1 MRTPPPSPCCLYC
14 RAAVPGLPRGGVRI
28 GGRREG
34 GRRAGSCASAPGRAR
49 MRTAGGA
56 ERVVAAQV
64 RAALPWRGASG
75 AAVGS
80 SGAAV
85 FSSAR
90 LPRFEWRCRAVRR
103 LPHSPAFPAGRR
115 RGVAQR
121 GRWEARRCCGA
132 ALSCGP
138 GTDAEGQ
145 QERGAGCAE
154 PDQPGVPPL
163 PAVLLQVLPVA
174 EGKSTL
180 PPLAAFPQPVIVN
193 EAVGDRSLSSL
204 KAENWAASCRDF
216 TVSVCSSSVK
226 LLCVWAELSAV
237 LLLWPRGAC
246 LTAPV
251 FVTALLRWLTNLR
264 PDPAILVSPHGSCWP
279 SEYTVLQQRAL
290 ISLPML

>member
-1 MRTPPPSPCCLYC
+1 MLPL
-14 RAAVPGLPRGGVRI
+14 LPRGRPGAAKGRSENRGEE
-28 GGRREG
+28 GGREG

-121 GRWEARRCCGA
+121 GR
-132 ALSCGP
+132 
-138 GTDAEGQ
+138 
-145 QERGAGCAE
+145 
-154 PDQPGVPPL
+154 
-163 PAVLLQVLPVA
+163 
-174 EGKSTL
+174 
-180 PPLAAFPQPVIVN
+180 
-193 EAVGDRSLSSL
+193 
-204 KAENWAASCRDF
+204 
-216 TVSVCSSSVK
+216 
-226 LLCVWAELSAV
+226 
-237 LLLWPRGAC
+237 
-246 LTAPV
+246 
-251 FVTALLRWLTNLR
+251 
-264 PDPAILVSPHGSCWP
+264 
-279 SEYTVLQQRAL
+279 
-290 ISLPML
+290 